1 MTSSEPYLP
10 DWLNVS
16 RETFGD
22 MVKYKTM
29 VEKWSP
35 TINLV
40 SKADLATLWLRHIL
54 DSAQIAKFCPADAVK
69 WCDLGS
75 GGGFPGIV
83 VAIMAKELYPDLR
96 VTLVEADLRKAV
108 FLREVVR
115 LLGLTA
121 IVEAKRLEDLEPQEA
136 DVISARALSDLDR
149 LLAAATRHLA
159 PSGQCVFPKGGL
171 VSEELRSAQERWAF
185 SLQTHA
191 SLTAKDAKILVLKD
205 ITHV

>member
-1 MTSSEPYLP
+1 MTLHEPYLP

-16 RETFGD
+16 RETFAD
-22 MVKYKTM
+22 MVKYKIL

-40 SKADLATLWLRHIL
+40 SKADLAALWPRHIL
-54 DSAQIAKFCPADAVK
+54 DSAQLARFCPANALK

-83 VAIMAKELYPDLR
+83 VAILAKELFPDLR

-121 IVEAKRLEDLEPQEA
+121 TVAARRIEDLEPQGS
-136 DVISARALSDLDR
+136 DVVSARALSDLDR
-149 LLAAATRHLA
+149 LLTAATRHLA
-159 PSGQCVFPKGGL
+159 SSGQCVFPKGEL
-171 VSEELRSAQERWAF
+171 VAEELRSARERWAF
-185 SLQTHA
+185 SLQTHE
-191 SLTAKDAKILVLKD
+191 SLTAQDAKILVLKD
-205 ITHV
+205 IAHV